1 MEIRV
6 LGPLEAA
13 VRGRSITPT
22 AAKPRQVLS
31 LLALQPEKV
40 VPVPMLVEELW
51 GIAPPRSALTTLQ
64 TYILQLR
71 RGITAALPAGAGG
84 AKEVLVTKYNGYTLA
99 IPPEDVDVK
108 RYERLAAAGRKASEA
123 GDLIRA
129 SGLLQDALALW
140 RGQALVD
147 VQIGS
152 RLGCEVAWLEE
163 SRLGLLESRIEID
176 LQLGR
181 HGSVLSELSVLTS
194 RSRMNENLCR
204 LFMLALYRSGRRWQA
219 LDAFRSLREALV
231 DELGVEPS
239 GRLQALQRAILNSD
253 PTLDEPTDVGRPA
266 TLVG

>member
-1 MEIRV
+1 MEIKI
-6 LGPLEAA
+6 LGPLEAR
-13 VRGRSITPT
+13 VEGRSITPT

-51 GIAPPRSALTTLQ
+51 GVAPPRSALTTLQ

-71 RGITAALPAGAGG
+71 RGIAAALPAGAGA
-84 AKEVLVTKYNGYTLA
+84 AKDVLVRKYNGYALA
-99 IPPEDVDVK
+99 VPPEDVDLK
-108 RYERLAAAGRKASEA
+108 MYERLAADGRRAAEA
-123 GDLIRA
+123 GDLPRA
-129 SGLLQDALALW
+129 SDLMHDALALW

-163 SRLGLLESRIEID
+163 SRLSLLESRIDID

-181 HGSVLSELSVLTS
+181 HDSVLGELAVLTA
-194 RSRMNENLCR
+194 RSPMNENLCR
-204 LFMLALYRSGRRWQA
+204 LFMIALHRSGRRWQA
-219 LDAFRSLREALV
+219 LDVFRSLRTTLV

-239 GRLQALQRAILNSD
+239 ARLQALQRAILNSD
-253 PTLDEPTDVGRPA
+253 PTLDEPTDLRRAA